1 MDIKEVKE
9 EIKKEEELLIKV
21 FQLEKFIKK
30 YKTPIIV
37 IFAILVIGF
46 ISYNAYDYYKKQQLI
61 AANNALDTV
70 IQNPNN
76 KKALEELKQNKKLY
90 DLYLLQKGELNKI
103 TTPELQEIKAYK
115 LAMQKGDIISL
126 EEYLNN
132 PNYHILKNGVRIA
145 LIRLYL
151 QKGDRKKAI
160 FYANQIPLTSKY
172 KEIANYL
179 IHYGIVK

>member
-1 MDIKEVKE
+1 
-9 EIKKEEELLIKV
+9 
-21 FQLEKFIKK
+21 
-30 YKTPIIV
+30 
-37 IFAILVIGF
+37 
-46 ISYNAYDYYKKQQLI
+46 
-61 AANNALDTV
+61 
-70 IQNPNN
+70 
-76 KKALEELKQNKKLY
+76 
-90 DLYLLQKGELNKI
+90 
-103 TTPELQEIKAYK
+103 
-115 LAMQKGDIISL
+115 MQKGDIISL